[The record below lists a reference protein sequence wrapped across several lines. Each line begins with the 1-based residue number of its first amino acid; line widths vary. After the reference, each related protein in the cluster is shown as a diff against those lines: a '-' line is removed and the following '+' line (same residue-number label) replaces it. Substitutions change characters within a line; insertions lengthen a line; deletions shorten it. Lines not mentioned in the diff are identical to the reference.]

1 MRPEPPP
8 SDARDRESQAAQL
21 LAGIFQKAGWSVVR
35 QPRAQKPRADLVVKR
50 RGASYAVELKMGAE
64 GRSDRL
70 IPLWSQAY
78 LQAARAAGDHVP
90 LAVVA
95 APQIPLRAARHILEF
110 AQLHAPKAGAGVIDL
125 GGLCL
130 FRGPHLEG
138 LSAEPSSK
146 PPLKPRAFREQAQL
160 FSDLNQ
166 WMLKVLLAPEIPPA
180 LLEAPRG
187 RYRNASELARA
198 ADVSVMSAFRFVQQL
213 QREGHL
219 HESAPHLQVVRR
231 PDLFARWQA
240 AALRSGPE
248 APMRFLLRGGD
259 VQPKLKQMLK
269 GDQACLGLF
278 AAAEALGFG
287 LVEGVPP
294 HLYVR
299 RLPAGLSG
307 WKNIVPVEPG
317 EAPDLIVR
325 QAPARRSV
333 FRGVV
338 RPRGLASC
346 DILQVWLDVAG
357 HPARGREQADLI
369 RQRVLGPVLRG
380 ERHG

>member
-1 MRPEPPP
+1 
-8 SDARDRESQAAQL
+8 
-21 LAGIFQKAGWSVVR
+21 V
-35 QPRAQKPRADLVVKR
+35 
-50 RGASYAVELKMGAE
+50 GAE

-78 LQAARAAGDHVP
+78 LEALRAAGEHAP

-95 APQIPLRAARHILEF
+95 APQISPRVARHILEF

-125 GGLCL
+125 AGLRL
-130 FRGPHLEG
+130 FRGAHLES
-138 LSAEPSSK
+138 LNAEPSRQPQS
-146 PPLKPRAFREQAQL
+146 KPRAAKAQAHL

-166 WMLKVLLAPEIPPA
+166 WMLKVLLAPEIPQE
-180 LLEAPRG
+180 LLAAPRG

-219 HESAPHLQVVRR
+219 HESAPHLQLVRR

-259 VQPKLKQMLK
+259 PQPRLRQMLK
-269 GDQACLGLF
+269 GDQSCLGLF

-307 WKNIVPVEPG
+307 WKNIVPAEPG
-317 EAPDLIVR
+317 ESPDLIVR

-346 DILQVWLDVAG
+346 DILQVWLDVSG
-357 HPARGREQADLI
+357 HPARGREQAELI
-369 RQRVLGPVLRG
+369 RQRVLRPVLRG